1 MIPAGQKRTKIRAPR
16 KISVLGGANS
26 ADSQVDYEAS
36 WGLLANAIAQIQ
48 HKNVSNLSY
57 EQLYRKAYTLVLKKF
72 GERLYNDVASAI
84 GVHLRERQRELVKI
98 TEARTFKMTW
108 KEDFLKAAVAE
119 WAEHLQS
126 MKFIS
131 DVLMY
136 LNRVYVKE
144 CRKLLV
150 YDMGVVLF
158 DMNVIRHNNFYVC
171 KTLVVIVIDEI
182 TKARRGQVIT
192 TRSYLQ
198 QILAMFEML
207 TNDEPNVAASVPGA
221 PVGDSIYSEHFEI
234 AFLEQS
240 RQFYSALADEI
251 MSSMSGTRYLADTLK
266 FMNDEEKRIAYL
278 LPQKTSVKVVHMM
291 NNIMIKERL
300 DKMVLLPAAQQGL
313 MFWLDPLVSRVK
325 DSVSSKG
332 TSSSASHLPQS
343 LNELRTFYILVER
356 VDPDKKLLKV
366 RLKEALIKTG
376 LQFVEFITKHLEQQQ
391 QQQQQQ
397 SAAPPKKVSVSTS
410 SATFA
415 TLWIDMI
422 LEFNN
427 ELAVA
432 IKTCFNGDADIAHT
446 IYEAFR
452 EFINTSNQPTKR
464 SAIAPSTNAP
474 ELLSV
479 FMDSQIKQLVKSSGA
494 KRVTS
499 DQNASVDETQDFLH
513 KAISFLRFIKD
524 KDAFEAH
531 YANHFAKRFL
541 NSKGSSSIVSGV
553 DARYNGDIEELVIAK
568 LGEEL
573 GSATMEKIIK
583 MKKDVKSSG
592 DLTMEWKNH
601 VGSHKLSTIELELKV
616 CHVSD
621 WPKSMTRDYKSFAT
635 TNGQIGFIWPNQV
648 RETIRTFEEYWL
660 TGKKNDNKS
669 LFWCPKFGSMDL
681 RITYPSRTY
690 DINLSTYAGVIML
703 LFGPQSSDPD
713 ETPVSAFDQKRELT
727 YEEILEL
734 TNIPEADLKRQLQ
747 SIAVA
752 PRSRLLVKVPMS
764 KEIQSGDRFS
774 LNSKFKSPTTKVK
787 VLTVSSGSAK
797 SEKKTEKAEESE
809 EVKANIEE
817 GRKHLVNAAVVR
829 IMKSRQ
835 TITHNELV
843 AELVKQLHGRFQPS
857 TVLIKQR
864 IEDLIE
870 KEYLKRDNDQMGVYH
885 YIA

>member
-16 KISVLGGANS
+16 KISVLGNPNS
-26 ADSQVDYEAS
+26 PDSQVDYDS
-36 WGLLANAIAQIQ
+36 LWSLLANAIGQIQ
-48 HKNVSNLSY
+48 HKNVLNLLY

-72 GERLYNDVASAI
+72 GEKLYNDVAGAI
-84 GVHLRERQRELVKI
+84 AVHLREKQRELVKI
-98 TEARTFKMTW
+98 SESRVFKVTW

-119 WAEHLQS
+119 WAEHLQL

-144 CRKLLV
+144 SRKLLV

-158 DMNVIRHNNFYVC
+158 DMNVIRLDGFFVGN
-171 KTLVVIVIDEI
+171 TLLEIVIDEI
-182 TKARRGQVIT
+182 TKARRGQVIV
-192 TRSYLQ
+192 TRLYLQ
-198 QILAMFEML
+198 QVLAMFEML
-207 TNDEPNVAASVPGA
+207 FHDEPNVANSVPDA
-221 PVGDSIYSEHFEI
+221 PVGDSFFSDHFEK
-234 AFLEQS
+234 AFLELLL
-240 RQFYSALADEI
+240 QFYLNLADEI
-251 MSSMSGTRYLADTLK
+251 MLLMLGSRYLADTLK
-266 FMNDEEKRIAYL
+266 FINDEENRIAFL
-278 LPQKTSVKVVHMM
+278 LPQKTSAKVIHMM
-291 NNIMIKERL
+291 NNILIKERL
-300 DKMVLLPAAQQGL
+300 DKVVLLPAAQQGL
-313 MFWLDPLVSRVK
+313 MFWLDPVVSRVK
-325 DSVSSKG
+325 ESISG
-332 TSSSASHLPQS
+332 GGS
-343 LNELRTFYILVER
+343 LAQHSLSELRSFYVLVER
-356 VDPDKKLLKV
+356 VDPEKRLLKV
-366 RLKEALIKTG
+366 RLKEAIVKTG
-376 LQFVEFITKHLEQQQ
+376 LQFVDFITKHLEQQQ
-391 QQQQQQ
+391 QQQQQNG
-397 SAAPPKKVSVSTS
+397 SAPRKVSVSTT

-422 LEFNN
+422 LEFN
-427 ELAVA
+427 LQLSQVV
-432 IKTCFNGDADIAHT
+432 KTCFSNDGEVAHT

-452 EFINTSNQPTKR
+452 DFINAANQPTRKL
-464 SAIAPSTNAP
+464 SIGPSTSAP

-479 FMDSQIKQLVKSSGA
+479 FMDSQIKHLMKLSGS
-494 KRVTS
+494 KRVAL
-499 DQNASVDETQDFLH
+499 DNASVDETQDFLH

-541 NSKGSSSIVSGV
+541 NSKGSSSIVLGV

-573 GSATMEKIIK
+573 GSATMEKIVK
-583 MKKDVKSSG
+583 MKKDVKLLG

-601 VGSHKLSTIELELKV
+601 VGAHKLPTIELELKV

-635 TNGQIGFIWPNQV
+635 TNGQIGFIWPTHI
-648 RETIRTFEEYWL
+648 RETIRSFEEYWL

-669 LFWCPKFGSMDL
+669 LYWCPKFGLMDL
-681 RITYPSRTY
+681 RITYPLRTY
-690 DINLSTYAGVIML
+690 DINLLTYAGVIML
-703 LFGPQSSDPD
+703 LFGPQTSDAD
-713 ETPVSAFDQKRELT
+713 EAPFDNKRELT
-727 YEEILEL
+727 YEEICEL

-752 PRSRLLVKVPMS
+752 PRLRLLVKTPML
-764 KEIQSGDRFS
+764 KEIQAGDRFS
-774 LNSKFKSPTTKVK
+774 LNSKFKLPTAKVK
-787 VLTVSSGSAK
+787 VLTVSLGLAK
-797 SEKKTEKAEESE
+797 LEKKSEKAEESQ

-835 TITHNELV
+835 TTLHNELV
-843 AELVKQLHGRFQPS
+843 AELVKQLHGRFQPL

-870 KEYLKRDNDQMGVYH
+870 KEYLKRDPDQMGVYH

>member
-16 KISVLGGANS
+16 KISTLGSSSS
-26 ADSQVDYEAS
+26 ADSQLDYDAS

-48 HKNVSNLSY
+48 HKNVSNLLY

-72 GERLYNDVASAI
+72 GERLYNDVAGAI
-84 GVHLRERQRELVKI
+84 GDHLRQRQRQLVQI
-98 TEARTFKMTW
+98 TETKQFKASW
-108 KEDFLKAAVAE
+108 KEDFLKAAVSE
-119 WAEHLQS
+119 WSEHLQL

-158 DMNVIRHNNFYVC
+158 DINVIRHDNFAVGNM
-171 KTLVVIVIDEI
+171 LIDIVIDEF
-182 TKARRGQVIT
+182 TSSRKGHVIT
-192 TRSYLQ
+192 TRLYLQ
-198 QILAMFEML
+198 QVLAMFEML
-207 TNDEPNVAASVPGA
+207 SNDEPNVAASVPGA
-221 PVGDSIYSEHFEI
+221 PTGDNVYLDHFER
-234 AFLEQS
+234 AFLALLQ
-240 RQFYSALADEI
+240 QFYLALAHEI
-251 MSSMSGTRYLADTLK
+251 MLLMLGSRYLQDTLK
-266 FMNDEEKRIAYL
+266 FINDEEKRIAYL
-278 LPQKTSVKVVHMM
+278 LPQKTATKIIHMM
-291 NNIMIKERL
+291 NNYLIKERL
-300 DKMVLLPAAQQGL
+300 DKVVTFPASQQGITY
-313 MFWLDPLVSRVK
+313 WLDPLVSKVR
-325 DSVSSKG
+325 DTLGSS
-332 TSSSASHLPQS
+332 TSASAQHVADS
-343 LNELRTFYILVER
+343 LTELKIFHTLAER
-356 VDPDKKLLKV
+356 IDPDKKLLKV
-366 RLKEALIKTG
+366 RLKEALIKIG
-376 LQFVEFITKHLEQQQ
+376 LQFPDYVTKHLEQQQ
-391 QQQQQQ
+391 QQQQQT
-397 SAAPPKKVSVSTS
+397 SDAPKKVSVSTT

-422 LEFNN
+422 LNFNN
-427 ELAVA
+427 ELNTAL
-432 IKTCFNGDADIAHT
+432 KSCFNGDADIAHT
-446 IYEAFR
+446 IHEAFR
-452 EFINTSNQPTKR
+452 DFINRLNQPTKKLT
-464 SAIAPSTNAP
+464 IGPSTSAP
-474 ELLSV
+474 ELLSIY
-479 FMDSQIKQLVKSSGA
+479 MDSQIKQLLKLLGS
-494 KRVTS
+494 KRVTL
-499 DQNASVDETQDFLH
+499 DLNASVDETQDFLH
-513 KAISFLRFIKD
+513 KSLSFLRFIKD

-541 NSKGSSSIVSGV
+541 NSKGSSSIVLGV

-583 MKKDVKSSG
+583 MKKDVNSSG

-601 VGSHKLSTIELELKV
+601 ANSHKLPTIELELKV

-621 WPKSMTRDYKSFAT
+621 WPKSMTKDYKSFAN
-635 TNGQIGFIWPNQV
+635 TNGQIGFIWPNKI

-660 TGKKNDNKS
+660 TGKKNNNKS
-669 LFWCPKFGSMDL
+669 LFWCPKFGLMDL

-703 LFGPQSSDPD
+703 LFGPQTSDSD
-713 ETPVSAFDQKRELT
+713 EAPFERKQELT
-727 YEEILEL
+727 YEEIREL
-734 TNIPEADLKRQLQ
+734 TNIPESDLKRQLQ

-752 PRSRLLVKVPMS
+752 PRLRLLVKVPMS
-764 KEIQSGDRFS
+764 KEIQSGDRFM
-774 LNSKFKSPTTKVK
+774 LNDKFKLPTTKVK
-787 VLTVSSGSAK
+787 VLTVSLGSAK
-797 SEKKTEKAEESE
+797 LEQKKTEQAEESE

-835 TITHNELV
+835 TVSHNELV
-843 AELVKQLHGRFQPS
+843 AELVKQLHGRFQPL

-870 KEYLKRDNDQMGVYH
+870 KEYLKRDSEQIGVYH

>member
-16 KISVLGGANS
+16 KISVLGGSNS
-26 ADSQVDYEAS
+26 PDSQVDYDSS

-48 HKNVSNLSY
+48 HKNVLNLLY

-72 GERLYNDVASAI
+72 GERLYNDVAGAI

-98 TEARTFKMTW
+98 SESRTFKMTW
-108 KEDFLKAAVAE
+108 KEDFLKAAVTE
-119 WAEHLQS
+119 WAEHLQL

-144 CRKLLV
+144 SRKLLV

-158 DMNVIRHNNFYVC
+158 DMNVIRLDNFFVGN
-171 KTLVVIVIDEI
+171 TLLEIVIDEI
-182 TKARRGQVIT
+182 TKARRGQVIV
-192 TRSYLQ
+192 TRLYLQ
-198 QILAMFEML
+198 QVLAMFEML
-207 TNDEPNVAASVPGA
+207 FHDEPNVANSIPDA
-221 PVGDSIYSEHFEI
+221 PVGDSFFSDHFEK
-234 AFLEQS
+234 AFLELLQ
-240 RQFYSALADEI
+240 QFYLTLADEI
-251 MSSMSGTRYLADTLK
+251 MLLMLGSRYLADTLK
-266 FMNDEEKRIAYL
+266 FINDEEKRISFL
-278 LPQKTSVKVVHMM
+278 LPQKTSTKVVHMM
-291 NNIMIKERL
+291 NNILIKERL

-313 MFWLDPLVSRVK
+313 MYWLDPVVSRVK
-325 DSVSSKG
+325 DSISPTGSL
-332 TSSSASHLPQS
+332 HQQS
-343 LNELRTFYILVER
+343 LTELRTFYVLVDR
-356 VDPDKKLLKV
+356 VDPDKRLLKV
-366 RLKEALIKTG
+366 RLKEAIVKTG
-376 LQFVEFITKHLEQQQ
+376 LQFVDFITKHLEQQQ
-391 QQQQQQ
+391 QQQQNG
-397 SAAPPKKVSVSTS
+397 AAPKKVSVSTT
-410 SATFA
+410 SASFA

-422 LEFNN
+422 LEFNAQ
-427 ELAVA
+427 LSQAV
-432 IKTCFNGDADIAHT
+432 KTCFSNDAEVAHT

-452 EFINTSNQPTKR
+452 DFINASNQPTR
-464 SAIAPSTNAP
+464 RLSIGPSTSAP

-479 FMDSQIKQLVKSSGA
+479 FMDSQIKQLVKLSGS
-494 KRVTS
+494 KRVALDNT
-499 DQNASVDETQDFLH
+499 SVDETQDFLH

-541 NSKGSSSIVSGV
+541 NSKGSSSIVLGV
-553 DARYNGDIEELVIAK
+553 DVRYNGDIEELVIAK

-573 GSATMEKIIK
+573 GSATMEKIVK
-583 MKKDVKSSG
+583 MKKDVKLLG

-601 VGSHKLSTIELELKV
+601 VSSHKLSTIDLELKV

-621 WPKSMTRDYKSFAT
+621 WPKSMTKDYKSFAN
-635 TNGQIGFIWPNQV
+635 TNGQIGFIWPTHI
-648 RETIRTFEEYWL
+648 RETIRSFEEYWL

-669 LFWCPKFGSMDL
+669 LYWCPKFGLMDL
-681 RITYPSRTY
+681 RITYPLRTY
-690 DINLSTYAGVIML
+690 DINLLTYAGVLML
-703 LFGPQSSDPD
+703 LFGPQTSDPD
-713 ETPVSAFDQKRELT
+713 EAPFDNKRELT
-727 YEEILEL
+727 YEEIREL

-752 PRSRLLVKVPMS
+752 PRLRLLVKTPMS
-764 KEIQSGDRFS
+764 KEIQSGDRFL
-774 LNSKFKSPTTKVK
+774 LNSKFKLPTTKVK
-787 VLTVSSGSAK
+787 VLTVSLGLAK
-797 SEKKTEKAEESE
+797 LEKKTEKAEESQ

-835 TITHNELV
+835 TTLHNELV
-843 AELVKQLHGRFQPS
+843 AELVKQLHGRFQPL

-870 KEYLKRDNDQMGVYH
+870 KEYLKRDPDQMGVYH